1 MNQPIIDKLFQLKVA
16 DWILLGAF
24 IFLFLS
30 RLYYLLFFT
39 GRVLW
44 GTRKEV
50 IANEVSTKPV
60 SVLLTVRNEEKNLQ
74 RILPQLL
81 AFNTVKYEVIAVDDY
96 SLDNTYSVLG
106 YYKQKYPHFR
116 ISSLNEETR
125 FSVKLAQ
132 NIALKAAKY
141 DWVLLCP
148 VEAIEVNDNWI
159 GGFTVSTGIKNR
171 NVLIAYSGLK
181 PKAGFYNLLC
191 RLEMFSQ
198 QIRSAGFISNGVPF
212 VYSEDNV
219 AFNRQEY
226 FNLGGYGSKTKEAY
240 ANLELIINKF
250 IAKKQTAVLFNDQTR
265 LTKDVETGKD
275 DYYNLL
281 RKSFRI
287 ESYLPFWKRLIL
299 NIELISSLLYLPM
312 LLVVIAWFFELW
324 PIISALA
331 GVKILTHLIILKIV
345 QKRLNED
352 KIFIPSL
359 MYSLLVPYYKMFYRW
374 HSRQQSR
381 RQKWKTKV

>member
-1 MNQPIIDKLFQLKVA
+1 MNQPILDKLFQLNVA

-44 GTRKEV
+44 GNRKEV

-60 SVLLTVRNEEKNLQ
+60 SVFLTVRNEEKNLQ

-81 AFNTVKYEVIAVDDY
+81 TFNTVKYEVIAVDDY

-125 FSVKLAQ
+125 FSVKMAQ

-171 NVLIAYSGLK
+171 NVLIAYTGLK

-198 QIRSAGFISNGVPF
+198 QIRSAGFICNGVPF

-226 FNLGGYGSKTKEAY
+226 FNLGGYGSKMKEAY

-299 NIELISSLLYLPM
+299 NLELISSLLYVPM
-312 LLVVIAWFFELW
+312 LLVVLAWFFELW

-374 HSRQQSR
+374 HFRQQSR